1 QAAKIPPDQLD
12 SLVAPIA
19 LYPDPLLAQVLVA
32 STYPLEII
40 QLQQWL
46 TKNPG
51 LKDQALADAVA
62 KKPWDPSIQ
71 ALAGLPEVV
80 KRLAD
85 DLKWTTDLGNAFLAQ
100 QSEVMDAVQRMR
112 KKAQEKGN
120 LKSTE
125 QIKVY
130 AKVVESNQVIVIEQA
145 NPRVVYVKAETK
157 VAESKQVIVIEQA
170 NPQVVYVPSYDPVV
184 VYGPPVYPYPPIY
197 YPYYPPGAAFVTFGV
212 GMMMGAWMSGGWGY
226 GCGWGT

>member
-1 QAAKIPPDQLD
+1 GFVSRSRVEVVMIPIKKILRLIFRYVLVIGCTVGLLPGDISAYTPSPRFAQAPSPQDQAAKITPDQLY

-40 QLQQWL
+40 KLQQWL
-46 TKNPG
+46 TKNPR

-62 KKPWDPSIQ
+62 KQPWDPSIQ

-85 DLKWTTDLGNAFLAQ
+85 DLQWTTDLGNAFLAQ

-130 AKVVESNQVIVIEQA
+130 TKVVESNQAIIIEQA
-145 NPRVVYVKAETK
+145 HPRVVYVKLETK
-157 VAESKQVIVIEQA
+157 VAETK
-170 NPQVVYVPSYDPVV
+170 
-184 VYGPPVYPYPPIY
+184 
-197 YPYYPPGAAFVTFGV
+197 
-212 GMMMGAWMSGGWGY
+212 
-226 GCGWGT
+226 